1 MGALQVEI
9 KCILTGSVQVSLK
22 VKVVRMRKPIK
33 AMDREGN
40 FSLMGHLCHV
50 SEVRELEAYTKELE
64 QRIEEQTE
72 IIDDLKK
79 GEVDFYNTENI
90 EIKDK
95 LKVAREALEEI
106 RVMAHCTEKVSGF
119 TNLSCAVRSISD
131 KALEALGEME

>member
-1 MGALQVEI
+1 
-9 KCILTGSVQVSLK
+9 
-22 VKVVRMRKPIK
+22 MRKPIK

-95 LKVAREALEEI
+95 LKVAREALEYYGSEESWTI
-106 RVMAHCTEKVSGF
+106 DDYGRTDISYDGGSYAREK
-119 TNLSCAVRSISD
+119 
-131 KALEALGEME
+131 LEALGEME